1 MAAGRTE
8 RDLDPESDD
17 PEGTDLGAEAPV
29 PGEVRLAALV
39 LCLQAVGLVVA
50 TVVLLI
56 KTLTGHPDSLGRA
69 LFGAAFALGGAAL
82 LVYAARTFLELRTFL
97 RTPVIVVE
105 LLALPVGWSLGF
117 QAGRVFYAAPLLM
130 SAVAVLYLLFT
141 PAGRQALERRM

>member
-1 MAAGRTE
+1 M
-8 RDLDPESDD
+8 
-17 PEGTDLGAEAPV
+17 
-29 PGEVRLAALV
+29 AALV
-39 LCLQAVGLVVA
+39 LCLQALGLVIA
-50 TVVLLI
+50 TLVLLI

-82 LVYAARTFLELRTFL
+82 LVYAARSFRELRTFL

-117 QAGRVFYAAPLLM
+117 QAGRVLYAAPLLI

-141 PAGRQALERRM
+141 PAGRQALERRL